1 METEELTIGRVHHGR
16 NIRRTRI
23 EKDMNQEGLSE
34 LVHLSQPAVSKYEK
48 MKVIDDE
55 MLQRFA
61 RALNVPFDYLKTL
74 EEDAQTVVFENNTVN
89 NSEQSAGGAN
99 ISMGIVKSDTEDS
112 INDSRVNNFNP
123 IDKITELYERLLKE
137 KDEKYAALERL
148 CRILKK
154 VCRNKRQINERNR
167 NMMKQMPYGI
177 TDFSRIQKEN
187 YYYVDKT
194 MFIEKI
200 EMQPPYLFL
209 IRPRR
214 FGKSLTLA
222 MLEAYYDVN
231 HAEQFDELFGQ
242 LYIGQIRRSS
252 TISFSSCDLIFRK

>member
-1 METEELTIGRVHHGR
+1 MTIGRVHHGR

-89 NSEQSAGGAN
+89 DSEQNTGGAKIN
-99 ISMGIVKSDTEDS
+99 IGTVKSYTEDS

-137 KDEKYAALERL
+137 KDEKYAALERRL
-148 CRILKK
+148 Q
-154 VCRNKRQINERNR
+154 N
-167 NMMKQMPYGI
+167 
-177 TDFSRIQKEN
+177 
-187 YYYVDKT
+187 
-194 MFIEKI
+194 IEK
-200 EMQPPYLFL
+200 
-209 IRPRR
+209 
-214 FGKSLTLA
+214 SL
-222 MLEAYYDVN
+222 
-231 HAEQFDELFGQ
+231 Q
-242 LYIGQIRRSS
+242 
-252 TISFSSCDLIFRK
+252 K

>member
-1 METEELTIGRVHHGR
+1 METEELIIGRVHHGR

-89 NSEQSAGGAN
+89 DSEQNTGGAKIN
-99 ISMGIVKSDTEDS
+99 IGTVKSYTEDTDS
-112 INDSRVNNFNP
+112 SNDNRVNNFNP

-137 KDEKYAALERL
+137 KDEKYAALERRL
-148 CRILKK
+148 Q
-154 VCRNKRQINERNR
+154 N
-167 NMMKQMPYGI
+167 
-177 TDFSRIQKEN
+177 
-187 YYYVDKT
+187 
-194 MFIEKI
+194 IEKGL
-200 EMQPPYLFL
+200 Q
-209 IRPRR
+209 
-214 FGKSLTLA
+214 K
-222 MLEAYYDVN
+222 
-231 HAEQFDELFGQ
+231 
-242 LYIGQIRRSS
+242 
-252 TISFSSCDLIFRK
+252 

>member
-74 EEDAQTVVFENNTVN
+74 EEDAQTVVFENNTVI

-137 KDEKYAALERL
+137 KDEKYAALERRL
-148 CRILKK
+148 Q
-154 VCRNKRQINERNR
+154 N
-167 NMMKQMPYGI
+167 
-177 TDFSRIQKEN
+177 
-187 YYYVDKT
+187 
-194 MFIEKI
+194 IEK
-200 EMQPPYLFL
+200 
-209 IRPRR
+209 
-214 FGKSLTLA
+214 SL
-222 MLEAYYDVN
+222 
-231 HAEQFDELFGQ
+231 Q
-242 LYIGQIRRSS
+242 
-252 TISFSSCDLIFRK
+252 K

>member
-16 NIRRTRI
+16 NIRSTRI

-89 NSEQSAGGAN
+89 DSEQNTGGAKIN
-99 ISMGIVKSDTEDS
+99 IGTVKSYTEDTDS
-112 INDSRVNNFNP
+112 SNDNRVNNFNP

-137 KDEKYAALERL
+137 KDEKYAALERRL
-148 CRILKK
+148 Q
-154 VCRNKRQINERNR
+154 N
-167 NMMKQMPYGI
+167 
-177 TDFSRIQKEN
+177 
-187 YYYVDKT
+187 
-194 MFIEKI
+194 IEK
-200 EMQPPYLFL
+200 
-209 IRPRR
+209 
-214 FGKSLTLA
+214 SL
-222 MLEAYYDVN
+222 
-231 HAEQFDELFGQ
+231 Q
-242 LYIGQIRRSS
+242 
-252 TISFSSCDLIFRK
+252 K

>member
-23 EKDMNQEGLSE
+23 EKNMNQEGLSE

-89 NSEQSAGGAN
+89 NSEQSTGGAN

-137 KDEKYAALERL
+137 KDEKYAALERRL
-148 CRILKK
+148 Q
-154 VCRNKRQINERNR
+154 N
-167 NMMKQMPYGI
+167 
-177 TDFSRIQKEN
+177 
-187 YYYVDKT
+187 
-194 MFIEKI
+194 IEK
-200 EMQPPYLFL
+200 
-209 IRPRR
+209 
-214 FGKSLTLA
+214 SL
-222 MLEAYYDVN
+222 
-231 HAEQFDELFGQ
+231 Q
-242 LYIGQIRRSS
+242 
-252 TISFSSCDLIFRK
+252 K

>member
-23 EKDMNQEGLSE
+23 EKNMNQEGLSE

-89 NSEQSAGGAN
+89 DSEQYTGGAK
-99 ISMGIVKSDTEDS
+99 ISLGTVKSDTEDS

-137 KDEKYAALERL
+137 KDEKYAALERRL
-148 CRILKK
+148 Q
-154 VCRNKRQINERNR
+154 N
-167 NMMKQMPYGI
+167 
-177 TDFSRIQKEN
+177 
-187 YYYVDKT
+187 
-194 MFIEKI
+194 IEK
-200 EMQPPYLFL
+200 
-209 IRPRR
+209 
-214 FGKSLTLA
+214 SL
-222 MLEAYYDVN
+222 
-231 HAEQFDELFGQ
+231 Q
-242 LYIGQIRRSS
+242 
-252 TISFSSCDLIFRK
+252 K

>member
-23 EKDMNQEGLSE
+23 EKNMNQEGLSE
-34 LVHLSQPAVSKYEK
+34 LVHLSQYEK

-137 KDEKYAALERL
+137 KDEKYAALERRL
-148 CRILKK
+148 Q
-154 VCRNKRQINERNR
+154 N
-167 NMMKQMPYGI
+167 
-177 TDFSRIQKEN
+177 
-187 YYYVDKT
+187 
-194 MFIEKI
+194 IEK
-200 EMQPPYLFL
+200 
-209 IRPRR
+209 
-214 FGKSLTLA
+214 SL
-222 MLEAYYDVN
+222 
-231 HAEQFDELFGQ
+231 Q
-242 LYIGQIRRSS
+242 
-252 TISFSSCDLIFRK
+252 K